1 MWRRCGG
8 SERGRTKWYRKTTNR
23 EKPLEGY
30 LPLQISTWPQG
41 RQPNSITVNGWLHS
55 TRLLS
60 RHTFSL
66 LRNWF
71 HILWSPV
78 SQSVSCGWQRH
89 LSRAKVLPRNFH
101 PNRAS
106 SKNIVN
112 LCTYITCTS
121 TSPYFFA
128 TFYIKKK
135 LQPNSPRACV
145 CLVRARIR
153 IPIRT

>member
-1 MWRRCGG
+1 MSNIELHMVWICFRPYGILLSGIQTGLLEYTTNVRCGG

-41 RQPNSITVNGWLHS
+41 RQPTSITVNGWLHS

-78 SQSVSCGWQRH
+78 SQWVSCGWQRH

-112 LCTYITCTS
+112 LCI
-121 TSPYFFA
+121 
-128 TFYIKKK
+128 
-135 LQPNSPRACV
+135 
-145 CLVRARIR
+145 
-153 IPIRT
+153 